1 MSLYALQKLIREI
14 NRNPGVRTRFFD
26 EPEGLLAE
34 HELTEQESTALAARD
49 YRRLY
54 ALGVHGLLLR
64 PFSILH
70 KVPEPDY
77 LEAIR
82 GEPE

>member
-14 NRNPGVRTRFFD
+14 NRNPGNRERFC
-26 EPEGLLAE
+26 EAPAALLAE
-34 HELTEQESTALAARD
+34 HDLTDEEREALTARD

-54 ALGVHGLLLR
+54 AMGVHGLLLR

-70 KVPEPDY
+70 QVSEPDY

>member
-1 MSLYALQKLIREI
+1 VSLYALQKLIREI

-26 EPEGLLAE
+26 EHEALLAE

>member
-1 MSLYALQKLIREI
+1 MSLYLLQKLIREI
-14 NRNPGVRTRFFD
+14 NRNPSVRERFYDDADGLMAEYGLSPD
-26 EPEGLLAE
+26 ECK
-34 HELTEQESTALAARD
+34 ALAARD

-54 ALGVHGLLLR
+54 AMGVHGLLLR
-64 PFSILH
+64 PFSLLH
-70 KVPEPDY
+70 QVPEPDY